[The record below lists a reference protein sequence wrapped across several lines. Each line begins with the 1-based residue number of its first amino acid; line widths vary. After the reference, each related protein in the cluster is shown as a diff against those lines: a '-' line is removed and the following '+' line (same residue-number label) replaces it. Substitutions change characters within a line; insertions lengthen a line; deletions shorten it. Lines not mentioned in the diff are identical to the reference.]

1 MIETLFKSI
10 RARLYGDIARYLLDS
25 ELFQYV
31 DLWNNQWQHLDEE
44 KIVRFPCIFVEFAD
58 IRWMQ
63 IGRHCQ
69 RGDVTLNLHVGV
81 KARGRTAAI
90 DRTVAPAIEYFELL
104 DALHCRMRDLCLP
117 YAGTF
122 TRTASSTDHDHDDII
137 ANTETYV
144 VGITDT
150 STERSTT
157 TRQIAVEIGKT
168 SIEKPHP

>member
-1 MIETLFKSI
+1 MIENPFKSI
-10 RARLYGDIARYLLDS
+10 RARLYGDIAHCLLDS
-25 ELFQYV
+25 ELFKYV

-44 KIVRFPCIFVEFAD
+44 KILQYPCVLVEFSD
-58 IRWMQ
+58 IAWRQ

-69 RGDVTLNLHVGV
+69 RGDVTINLHVGV

-90 DRTVAPAIEYFELL
+90 DRTVAPGVEYFELL
-104 DALHCRMRDLCLP
+104 DALHRLMRDLRLP

-122 TRTASSTDHDHDDII
+122 TRTASSTDHDHDSLI

-150 STERSTT
+150 SAEPPTT
-157 TRQIAVEIGKT
+157 LHSVAVEIGKT
-168 SIEKPHP
+168 SIV